1 MSRERRLFCK
11 RGEIGANSALAG
23 RAQRFP
29 RCHVTGDGHGQERH
43 RALAQLELAN
53 RGGERG
59 ACPRRIQIRREI
71 CPAKIVLTVH
81 RHTHVARG
89 NFLGRTDADRFAS
102 GERDL
107 ERPSHEL
114 ARHFRLRDVGLDP
127 PERDLTPANARGR
140 RGGLGRGDFL
150 RRNIEGERLERID
163 GGKHHP
169 ALSIDLE
176 LECRELE
183 CVALQS
189 PLGLERERERPDF
202 GGQIRFHQ
210 RSNLAL
216 KLRRKRSGWLRPGQQ
231 IGGYGAGE
239 RITVARR
246 DRDFFQLGH
255 DARRRVIDA
264 RTQRHRNPIN
274 QDFLALADRHRTQ
287 RERLDRAQL
296 YAATIKLG
304 TDHEHAGQFST
315 GDRARFQD
323 GLGPGERY
331 ADQCDAQEFGPGSLG
346 GEALVFER
354 KRELLLRG
362 DSDERSS
369 VGGGH
374 CKLEFTE
381 LRGIFAA
388 ATVERGSDL

>member
-1 MSRERRLFCK
+1 M
-11 RGEIGANSALAG
+11 
-23 RAQRFP
+23 
-29 RCHVTGDGHGQERH
+29 
-43 RALAQLELAN
+43 
-53 RGGERG
+53 
-59 ACPRRIQIRREI
+59 
-71 CPAKIVLTVH
+71 
-81 RHTHVARG
+81 
-89 NFLGRTDADRFAS
+89 
-102 GERDL
+102 
-107 ERPSHEL
+107 
-114 ARHFRLRDVGLDP
+114 
-127 PERDLTPANARGR
+127 
-140 RGGLGRGDFL
+140 
-150 RRNIEGERLERID
+150 ERID
-163 GGKHHP
+163 SGKHHP

-210 RSNLAL
+210 RRDLAL
-216 KLRRKRSGWLRPGQQ
+216 KLRRKRRGRLRPGQQ
-231 IGGYGAGE
+231 IGGYGADE

-274 QDFLALADRHRTQ
+274 EDSLALTDRHRAQ

-296 YAATIKLG
+296 YAATIQLG

-315 GDRARFQD
+315 GDRPRFQD

-331 ADQCDAQEFGPGSLG
+331 ADQCDAQEFGTGSLG
-346 GEALVFER
+346 GEALVFES

-362 DSDERSS
+362 DRDERSS
-369 VGGGH
+369 VGAGH
-374 CKLEFTE
+374 CKFEFTE
-381 LRGIFAA
+381 LRGIFSA
-388 ATVERGSDL
+388 ATVERGPNL